1 MPGDLVSAR
10 SVALCNMK
18 SGNKLRNSFGPQLL
32 VQLLMLTLSCRQHEK
47 LQINLYLKC
56 RRNLEYFNEVKAI
69 H

>member
-32 VQLLMLTLSCRQHEK
+32 VQLLMLTLSCRQKEK
-47 LQINLYLKC
+47 RQINLYLMCK
-56 RRNLEYFNEVKAI
+56 RDWKYFNEVKAM